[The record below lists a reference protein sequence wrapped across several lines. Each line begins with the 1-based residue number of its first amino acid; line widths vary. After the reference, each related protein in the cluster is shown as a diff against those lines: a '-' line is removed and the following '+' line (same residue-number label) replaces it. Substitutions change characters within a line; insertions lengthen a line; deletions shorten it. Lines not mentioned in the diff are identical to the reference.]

1 MKHLALAALF
11 VSSVA
16 FAQKPPAACGLVTPA
31 EISAAIGMHAGAG
44 YESDVP
50 VPNGVLKGQAMT
62 SCTWP
67 VGQGTV
73 SIKVVRAP
81 SGAKLDAAI
90 AEMERTTK
98 EAQATLKSQGFSL
111 EESSIGV
118 AKCLTSLSPQKVAGA
133 MCIGKVKGMGLTI
146 LVNLGST
153 RLPPAKLKAFFDAA
167 GKRL

>member
-1 MKHLALAALF
+1 MKVLAVVAALF
-11 VSSVA
+11 LLT
-16 FAQKPPAACGLVTPA
+16 AQKPPAACGVVTPA
-31 EISAAIGMHAGAG
+31 EISAAIGMNAGAG
-44 YESDVP
+44 HESDVP
-50 VPNGVLKGQAMT
+50 VPNGVLKGQPMT

-98 EAQATLKSQGFSL
+98 EAQATLKSQGWSL

-118 AKCLTSLSPQKVAGA
+118 AKCLTSLSPQKVAGT
-133 MCIGKVKGMGLTI
+133 MCVGKVKGMGLTI
-146 LVNLGST
+146 LANLGGT
-153 RLPPAKLKAFFDAA
+153 KLAPAKLKAFFDAA
-167 GKRL
+167 SKHL